1 MKNHK
6 IIKYGTLGVGGQK
19 GIVYSTS
26 GVCCCLPASQYK
38 DATKILVRINNEN
51 KYNQTNRQYNSES
64 ES

>member
-26 GVCCCLPASQYK
+26 GVCCCLAASQYK
-38 DATKILVRINNEN
+38 DATKILVRIDNEN